1 MNDTDIL
8 SFCIKKKEEI
18 QDPNTDYIENNIGNM
33 KNRGNSF
40 ISILEVSQ
48 CNKNIPLKLY

>member
-8 SFCIKKKEEI
+8 SFWIKKKEEI

-40 ISILEVSQ
+40 ISILE
-48 CNKNIPLKLY
+48 IPLKLY

>member
-40 ISILEVSQ
+40 ISILE
-48 CNKNIPLKLY
+48 IPLKLY